1 MLKKFWLLFF
11 AMVASMPA
19 MAQETEGNIF
29 WRSGKIYVVVGV
41 ITIVF
46 IGIVI
51 YLISLD
57 RKVAKLEKEI
67 RDKQ

>member
-1 MLKKFWLLFF
+1 MIKKLWLLLLLLIT
-11 AMVASMPA
+11 AIPA
-19 MAQETEGNIF
+19 MAQDAGGNIF
-29 WRSGKIYVVVGV
+29 WESGKIYVVVAV

-51 YLISLD
+51 YLVSID

-67 RDKQ
+67 RNKQ